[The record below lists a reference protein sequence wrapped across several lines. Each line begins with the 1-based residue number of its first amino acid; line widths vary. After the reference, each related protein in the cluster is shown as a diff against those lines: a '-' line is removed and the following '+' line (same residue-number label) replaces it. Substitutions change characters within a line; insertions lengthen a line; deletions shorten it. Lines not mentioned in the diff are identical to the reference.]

1 MEVGLWLVRFPWKL
15 CSSSPS
21 DSSSR
26 IAGERVVCM
35 SAGRPEGTKLP
46 RGVSPAF
53 HSAGNRALSGV
64 LGSGDKIAES
74 LLTACGV
81 VMPIVRSHGVSI

>member
-1 MEVGLWLVRFPWKL
+1 M
-15 CSSSPS
+15 
-21 DSSSR
+21 
-26 IAGERVVCM
+26 CM

-81 VMPIVRSHGVSI
+81 FMAVRIEYFNQFKKRIEDSEERRENDDD